1 MSRAPLKAFAY
12 MGVSAALFSTMNLAA
27 RVAASEGAHFTVI
40 AFVRALLGAAVAF
53 GVSRAAR
60 TPLRVGDSRRMALR
74 SGLGTVAMVFTF
86 AALSSRG
93 LHLGDAVTLFNLAP
107 VFIALLAPVWLS
119 EQAGRSLWVSIAL
132 SLVGVVLVLRPA
144 FLFGHVGVALDVVAP
159 AAAGGR
165 YARLLTA
172 LAAYP
177 GFGAGCALAA
187 AAASACAMMMLRQ
200 IGQTESAESISV
212 HFGVTASL
220 VFALLSYPFWQM
232 PSAGAALALLGTG
245 LAGGFAQ
252 LAMTRAYALEKAAR
266 VSSMGYMAVPFSALL
281 GIAFLHES
289 PQPTL
294 WLGMLAVILAGA
306 FTTWRSLR
314 SEPPSVSVDT
324 LAND

>member
-1 MSRAPLKAFAY
+1 VKSAAPLRAFGY
-12 MGVSAALFSTMNLAA
+12 MAVSAALFSTMNLAA

-40 AFVRALLGAAVAF
+40 ALVRALIGAMVAF
-53 GVSRAAR
+53 GVSRAAG
-60 TPLRVGDSRRMALR
+60 TPLRIGDGRRMALR
-74 SGLGTVAMVFTF
+74 SGLGTIAMVFTF

-107 VFIALLAPVWLS
+107 VFIALLAPLWLG
-119 EQAGRSLWVSIAL
+119 ERAGRSLWISIAL
-132 SLVGVVLVLRPA
+132 SLLGVVLVLRPA
-144 FLFGHVGVALDVVAP
+144 FLFGHVSVAHAVIAP
-159 AAAGGR
+159 VAAGGS
-165 YARLLTA
+165 YARLVTA
-172 LAAYP
+172 LTGYP
-177 GFGAGCALAA
+177 GFGAACALGA

-200 IGQTESAESISV
+200 IGQTETAESISL
-212 HFGVTASL
+212 HFGLTAST
-220 VFALLSYPFWQM
+220 VFAVLSYPFWQM
-232 PSAGAALALLGTG
+232 PSTASAIGLLGTG

-266 VSSMGYMAVPFSALL
+266 VSSMGYLAVPFSAVL

-314 SEPPSVSVDT
+314 SAP
-324 LAND
+324 A